1 MIFKN
6 FIITFLLCLNFFT
19 AISYTNEHSNRRLA
33 PEGLSDLVY
42 KDEKTFFSKDFI
54 VVSANKYATDAATKV
69 LKQGGNA
76 ADAGVSLQLILGL
89 VEPQSSGIGGGSFAL
104 YYDVKKKKILNYDGR
119 EKAPKSI
126 PENIFLKSSGEKI
139 NFFDAVVGG
148 KSVGVPGTL
157 ATLKEIHDDYGILKW
172 SDVIQPAI
180 DLAEKGFMP
189 PPRLLAALNKEK
201 YLFDQNPN
209 NQYFINIKNN
219 PKQLVRNYEYLDTLK
234 KISEDERNFYEGA
247 IAKNIT
253 NKISNND
260 NPGYMSLADLRE
272 YEVVRGKPL
281 CIELKHFFFCGPS
294 LPSSGGVS
302 IAQALI
308 LYENF
313 KFKKGFS
320 EFSKILRILDFVYF
334 LRDKHLADPKFVNID
349 LKKLLSTKFLK
360 SEFQKYFDYNK
371 KFSSLANEEEFSS
384 TSHFSI
390 VDSSGNV
397 LCMTSSIENGFG
409 SRIYTDG
416 FLLNNQL
423 TDFSFLTRDNNINI
437 PNRPEGGKKPLSSMS
452 PIIILDKDKEFV
464 ASLGS
469 PGGIA
474 IISYVFKSIID
485 IFYSKISPMDSLS
498 NGNYVKKNGK
508 IYLENGKFAD
518 EIKTKLE
525 VSETSQVIRR
535 SLVSGLGVII
545 KKENGLYGYA
555 DIRRDG
561 TVKGK

>member
-1 MIFKN
+1 MIFQN
-6 FIITFLLCLNFFT
+6 SIIIILFCYNLLI
-19 AISYTNEHSNRRLA
+19 AISYSNEHSDRRLE
-33 PEGLSDLVY
+33 PEIKSDLVY
-42 KDEKTFFSKDFI
+42 DDEKTFFSKDFI
-54 VVSANKYATDAATKV
+54 VVSANKYATDAATKI

-104 YYDVKKKKILNYDGR
+104 YYDAKKKKILNYDGR
-119 EKAPKSI
+119 ETAPKYI

-157 ATLKEIHDDYGILKW
+157 ATLKEIHKDYGVLKW
-172 SDVIQPAI
+172 KNVIQPAI
-180 DLAEKGFMP
+180 DLAKKGFIP

-201 YLFDQNPN
+201 YLFDQNLD

-219 PKQLVRNYEYLDTLK
+219 PKQLVRNYEYLNTLK
-234 KISEDERNFYEGA
+234 KISKDERSFYEGA

-253 NKISNND
+253 SKILNND
-260 NPGYMSLADLRE
+260 NPGYMSLEDLKD
-272 YEVVRGKPL
+272 YEVVKRKPL
-281 CIELKHFFFCGPS
+281 CIELRHFIFCGPS

-302 IAQALI
+302 IAQSLI

-313 KFKKGFS
+313 KFKKDVS
-320 EFSKILRILDFVYF
+320 EFSRILQILDFVYF
-334 LRDKHLADPKFVNID
+334 LRDKHLADPKFINID
-349 LKKLLSTKFLK
+349 LNKLLDIKFLK
-360 SEFQKYFDYNK
+360 SEFQKYLDYK
-371 KFSSLANEEEFSS
+371 KKVVSITNEEEFSS

-390 VDSSGNV
+390 VDNSGNV

-409 SRIYTDG
+409 SRVYTDG

-423 TDFSFLTRDNNINI
+423 TDFSFLPEANNIKI

-452 PIIILDKDKEFV
+452 PIIILDKDEDFI

-474 IISYVFKSIID
+474 IISYVFKSILD
-485 IFYSKISPMDSLS
+485 IFYKEISPMDSVS

-508 IYLENGKFAD
+508 IYLEKGKFAD
-518 EIKTKLE
+518 RIKTNLE
-525 VSETSQVIRR
+525 VSEGSRVISR

-555 DIRRDG
+555 DRRRDG
-561 TVKGK
+561 TVNGK